1 MVFYAHLLQ
10 ETLDSPTI
18 VVLTDRNDLDDQ
30 LYSQFVKCKDFLR
43 QEPLQAESREN
54 LKTLLA
60 GRQANG
66 IILLRCKSLRN
77 RMNLYLNVIIL

>member
-10 ETLDSPTI
+10 EVLNSPPI

-30 LYSQFVKCKDFLR
+30 LFGQFAKCAGFLR
-43 QEPLQAESREN
+43 QTPQQAESRTH
-54 LKTLLA
+54 LKELLA

-66 IILLRCKSLRN
+66 IIFTTAQKFEGKLR
-77 RMNLYLNVIIL
+77 VFI